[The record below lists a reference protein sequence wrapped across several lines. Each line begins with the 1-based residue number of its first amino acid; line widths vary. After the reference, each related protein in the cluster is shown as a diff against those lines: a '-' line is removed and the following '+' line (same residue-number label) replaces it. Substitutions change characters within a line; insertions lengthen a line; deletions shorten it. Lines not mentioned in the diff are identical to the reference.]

1 MESVSVRDL
10 RNHGG
15 DVIERVLGGQTLE
28 VTRDGAPVAALTPLP
43 RRPLSRAELLR
54 RFRDAPPVDP
64 ARLRADVDAV
74 IDQSL

>member
-1 MESVSVRDL
+1 MESVSIRDL

-28 VTRDGAPVAALTPLP
+28 VTRDGSPVATLAPLP
-43 RRPLSRAELLR
+43 RRALSRAELLR
-54 RFRDAPPVDP
+54 RFRHTPPVDP